1 MSKVKDQK
9 IKDLQEEN
17 LSLKEEV
24 TVLKSLLTLAKFGLE
39 IAGDEIK
46 KLSKNQKSN

>member
-17 LSLKEEV
+17 LSLKKELV
-24 TVLKSLLTLAKFGLE
+24 DLKALLMLAEFAIELSTKELQ
-39 IAGDEIK
+39 